1 VVLLTEGGAKTAPAW
16 LTSLAIKYKEGKVK
30 RVVFGH
36 ARTDDEPAIAAR
48 FGITSFPALVAV
60 VPSGSGGDAVR
71 FAKPIPASAAAA
83 LRELREF
90 VDAVLAGDDAAEQRL
105 PAPAF
110 PAPDVPRKQ
119 ADVAYAPLTEDNLR
133 TACLGGKKSMCVLAL
148 VAAPGGEFRQDGA
161 LQELAR
167 KYRNGAHTRPAC
179 ASLASLL
186 TLSLPRRPVLLRLA
200 GRGRAARVCC
210 GAGRGGGRRARAAGA
225 QARQAA
231 SPGAPRGRADRR

>member
-1 VVLLTEGGAKTAPAW
+1 MVLLTEGGAKTAPAW

-60 VPSGSGGDAVR
+60 VPSGSGGHAVR

-83 LRELREF
+83 LCELREF

-167 KYRNGAHTRPAC
+167 KYRNGALLPAYV
-179 ASLASLL
+179 LPASLL
-186 TLSLPRRPVLLRLA
+186 TLSRIRPVLVCLA